1 MSEIITNKLTGKTAA
16 GNVTITSEGGSA
28 TMQLQQGVAKAWV
41 NFTSLTTTSVRD
53 SLNHS
58 SITDNGTGD
67 ASVTVTSAMS
77 NTNFTHLGMG
87 GHGHTSQIAICQQ
100 RDATGHTPTTT
111 VSRYQ
116 LAYADANLFDA
127 DFGAVG
133 LFGDLA

>member
-1 MSEIITNKLTGKTAA
+1 MALTQITGEGLVSTYAIG
-16 GNVTITSEGGSA
+16 SEGGAVTTSV
-28 TMQLQQGVAKAWV
+28 QQGVAKAWV

-67 ASVTVTSAMS
+67 ASVTITSAMS